1 MAKLPTDCRPVHN
14 GNIPVIA
21 LGTGQYT
28 VEDSG
33 INKRFTLRQIKFV
46 TAPTREC
53 EPDMTTEDMNQVICA
68 EVTNGQSIYL
78 GDSGGPI
85 MNADD
90 GTVIG
95 VTDMVVE
102 VPNDTITDPQKRCLA
117 QIFANVRYH
126 FKWISQITGMT
137 LPEC

>member
-1 MAKLPTDCRPVHN
+1 M
-14 GNIPVIA
+14 
-21 LGTGQYT
+21 
-28 VEDSG
+28 
-33 INKRFTLRQIKFV
+33 RQIKFV

-53 EPDMTTEDMNQVICA
+53 EADMTTDDMNQLICA

-85 MNADD
+85 INEDD

-95 VTDMVVE
+95 VSDMVVE
-102 VPNDTITDPQKRCLA
+102 VPNDSITDPQQRCLA